1 MKVEERLAV
10 ARPPDAVWAL
20 FCDVPEVVQCLPGA
34 ELLKDLGDA
43 RYEGRVTVR
52 LGPVNA
58 AFGGEATVHNDAE
71 ARRGRIEGKGV
82 DRKSGSRGS
91 IAVTYQLTEIA
102 AGTEV
107 HFDADIV
114 LSGPA
119 AQFGRPGLVREL
131 SARILRD
138 FAKNLEARLAAP
150 SGAPAAGEAAGA
162 DGTPPPLPHREVHGL
177 SLLLGSVLGLVRN
190 FFAGLFG
197 RR

>member
-34 ELLKDLGDA
+34 ELLKDLGDD

-138 FAKNLEARLAAP
+138 FAKNLEAPL
-150 SGAPAAGEAAGA
+150 GAAGA